1 MTADD
6 RDDERE
12 ITPAFQPDESGP
24 EVGSSGGDAYPG
36 VSGGSGGMRGPM
48 TAPKRRRR
56 GLGERIRQ
64 SRRYSA
70 LVPARSLVASFNFA
84 FEGVIFTLAT
94 QRNMRIHYT
103 AAIMAMLACIV
114 LGVPRTDFALIIFA
128 AAFVI
133 ACEMLNTAVE
143 ATIDVATT
151 SFNPL
156 AKVAKDVAAG
166 AVLIATFNAV
176 CIAYLVFAPKVG
188 NPSGKLLVAVRDTP
202 VHITFVA
209 LVVTFLGTVA
219 LKVITGRRGTPL
231 RGGFPS
237 GHAAIA
243 FAAWMAIT
251 FVTAGTPYATLA
263 SALAF
268 LLALLVSHTRVESGV
283 HTWGE
288 VFAGALFGSLVTLV
302 IFQLAAAAR

>member
-1 MTADD
+1 MTSP
-6 RDDERE
+6 RRGSR
-12 ITPAFQPDESGP
+12 TPASPRPGDPRLTLPGP
-24 EVGSSGGDAYPG
+24 CRLPSVFRP
-36 VSGGSGGMRGPM
+36 
-48 TAPKRRRR
+48 
-56 GLGERIRQ
+56 
-64 SRRYSA
+64 SRRA
-70 LVPARSLVASFNFA
+70 AAARLVSVFARAAATPRSCQRARSWRASTLPSRA
-84 FEGVIFTLAT
+84 SSSPWRRSATCVFTT
-94 QRNMRIHYT
+94 SRQCSRC
-103 AAIMAMLACIV
+103 LACIL
-114 LGVPRTDFALIIFA
+114 LGVERVEFALVIFA
-128 AAFVI
+128 ASFVI
-133 ACEMLNTAVE
+133 ATEMLNTAVE

-151 SFNPL
+151 AFNPL

-166 AVLIATFNAV
+166 AVLIATFNAM
-176 CIAYLVFAPKVG
+176 CTAYLVFSPKIID
-188 NPSGKLLVAVRDTP
+188 PSAKLLVAVRDTS
-202 VHITFVA
+202 VNLTFVA

-251 FVTAGTPYATLA
+251 FVTAGADYATLA
-263 SALAF
+263 SSLAF

-288 VFAGALFGSLVTLV
+288 VAAGALFGSLVTLV